1 MIQMMTNS
9 DAANQVDSLEEQTAP
24 PRKRRVL
31 VVEDDVRLLSSV
43 KDILELEGYAVR
55 TAKNGLEALELLQ
68 SDPTVSPDVIVSD
81 IMMPKMDGYE
91 FLKHVRREDRWVQV
105 PFIFLTAKS
114 EPDDVHK
121 GQILG
126 ADIYLTKPFDAK
138 SLVVSV
144 EATIRRQED
153 IRRVK
158 EDEMMGQKRKILTIL
173 NHEFRTPL
181 TLVVAY
187 AEMLKDFEP
196 GRSSHEELMT
206 FLHGLNSGADRLRR
220 LVENFIVLVEL
231 DSDEAA
237 KTAAWRQRP
246 VENLEYM
253 LDDAVRQVS
262 SQWPRNYVTE
272 IDPALPTPTFDVQ
285 YMTIALRELLDN
297 AGKFTEEGATIT
309 TRVFAEGGDI
319 VFQVAD
325 EGRGIPQDELE
336 NIWKPFYQINR
347 EEYEDQ
353 GAGSGLAIVAGIVN
367 LHEGSYDTTSTF
379 GEGSTFT
386 LRLPLQP

>member
-1 MIQMMTNS
+1 MMTNPDS
-9 DAANQVDSLEEQTAP
+9 AKQLDIPEDATPATQT
-24 PRKRRVL
+24 RRVL

-43 KDILELEGYAVR
+43 KDILELEGYIVR

-68 SDPTVSPDVIVSD
+68 SDPTVAPHVIVSD
-81 IMMPKMDGYE
+81 IMMPKMDGYD

-114 EPDDVHK
+114 EPEDMHK

-126 ADIYLTKPFDAK
+126 ADIYLTKPFDAR
-138 SLVVSV
+138 SLIVAV
-144 EATIRRQED
+144 EASLRRQED

-158 EDEMMGQKRKILTIL
+158 EDELMGQKRKILTIL

-187 AEMLKDFEP
+187 SEMLKEFEP
-196 GRSSHEELMT
+196 GHSTHDELMT

-237 KTAAWRQRP
+237 KTVEWRKRP
-246 VENLEYM
+246 VDNIQYL
-253 LDDAVRQVS
+253 LDDAVRQVAAH
-262 SQWPRNYVTE
+262 WPCQYVTD
-272 IDPALPTPTFDVQ
+272 IAPGMPAPTFDVQ

-297 AGKFTEEGATIT
+297 AGKFSEEGSTVVIK
-309 TRVFAEGGDI
+309 VLAEGGDV
-319 VFQVAD
+319 VFQVIDA
-325 EGRGIPQDELE
+325 GRGIPEAELD
-336 NIWKPFYQINR
+336 NVWKPFYQINR
-347 EEYEDQ
+347 EMYEDQ

-367 LHEGSYDTTSTF
+367 LHEGSYSITSEVGKGTTVTI
-379 GEGSTFT
+379 
-386 LRLPLQP
+386 RLPMQPGS